1 MEDDLIS
8 KGIILEIL
16 KWNGQLRDWFY
27 GYGGKLDSEGKCIY
41 TKKNMMKTPFPF
53 LPLEAQ
59 QRMLKRG
66 GSIPKE
72 RRTSSHAPLG
82 MMNTQEEHEPHQAP
96 NRGKSGFPSNGR
108 NFLIETVREERKGR
122 QTAWLR

>member
-1 MEDDLIS
+1 MEAS
-8 KGIILEIL
+8 STRKGSLYI
-16 KWNGQLRDWFY
+16 Q
-27 GYGGKLDSEGKCIY
+27 
-41 TKKNMMKTPFPF
+41 KNMTKSSFP
-53 LPLEAQ
+53 LMPLEAQ

-82 MMNTQEEHEPHQAP
+82 MMNTQDEHEPQQAP
-96 NRGKSGFPSNGR
+96 NCGNLGFPSKER
-108 NFLIETVREERKGR
+108 NFPIEAIREERKGR